1 MRFIV
6 ILDNLRS
13 AHNVGSI
20 FRTADALGCEKIY
33 LCGTTPTP
41 SGASLSVTLK
51 AGRELVKTALGAEKN
66 IPWEYKKRISDPLKF
81 LKKQNFQIIALE
93 QDKNAIDIRRLKVK
107 ASGKIALVLG
117 YEVKGVSKSVLKQ
130 CDKIT
135 EIPMFGKK
143 ESLNVAVAFGIVGYW
158 IKLSERKE

>member
-51 AGRELVKTALGAEKN
+51 AALGAEKN

-143 ESLNVAVAFGIVGYW
+143 ESLNVAVAFGIAGYW
-158 IKLSERKE
+158 IKFSERKE